1 MFGLTIPF
9 IVSHPPPLSCGLSMC
24 WAAGPAGSSLLF
36 HIIDNWPAR
45 GMEEWNSRANAT
57 LQLQLLLAAT
67 ATGAENQ
74 THRFVIISN
83 GSRFPCV
90 SLLNFFF
97 SSVSSVFSFSF
108 DDFIILRYG
117 WAGVFSLSLAF
128 QPNILSTLFVNT
140 RAPGSSSPSFSTIHN
155 FVSAWQSNNSAACSL
170 QYM

>member
-9 IVSHPPPLSCGLSMC
+9 IVSHPPPLSCGPSMC

-108 DDFIILRYG
+108 DDFIILRYEFEL
-117 WAGVFSLSLAF
+117 VYFPSHLLSSQTSHLHCLWIHVHQGALHLPLA
-128 QPNILSTLFVNT
+128 LYTTL
-140 RAPGSSSPSFSTIHN
+140 
-155 FVSAWQSNNSAACSL
+155 
-170 QYM
+170 